1 MRTEDRKTF
10 TEIMI
15 GFAELKGKTLS
26 AAAITLL
33 WNAMQD
39 WSIAELQQ
47 AANRLL
53 KTCKFMP
60 GPTDFEELRKTATQR
75 NGAEIWDDVRQYLK
89 YQPNGFTLDP
99 NTPRAIAAAIMAC
112 GGANAIAM
120 CNESELHWM
129 RERFCRHYD
138 QLTDRGDT
146 RASVPALTQ
155 SFGLLEHDDDE

>member
-10 TEIMI
+10 TEIVI

-26 AAAITLL
+26 AAAITLF

-39 WSIAELQQ
+39 WSIAEFQQ

-53 KTCKFMP
+53 
-60 GPTDFEELRKTATQR
+60 TQR